1 MVGTCHIIQQWNRP
15 GHLGVTETQ
24 PPLLLRVTQ
33 SLESRPCEVIRAP
46 EQCAQMPEVPEE
58 PRASCRGLRRGLA
71 NSSSPALR
79 GAAGSN
85 LRKIMTLDFLFKIKI
100 KEQITQGALKESPL
114 SPKTFTED
122 ADLKF
127 DEGNLM

>member
-1 MVGTCHIIQQWNRP
+1 
-15 GHLGVTETQ
+15 
-24 PPLLLRVTQ
+24 
-33 SLESRPCEVIRAP
+33 
-46 EQCAQMPEVPEE
+46 
-58 PRASCRGLRRGLA
+58 
-71 NSSSPALR
+71 
-79 GAAGSN
+79 
-85 LRKIMTLDFLFKIKI
+85 MTLDFLFKIKI